1 MKATTWNF
9 SFPESTAS
17 IQQDNWDWAQH
28 KKQPQKTPHV
38 QKKGTISFKK
48 PSRALGMF
56 PHLGGFHRFLFLFCV
71 NQKAFA
77 WSSAN
82 KKVLIIDDIQKPN
95 IVHFTVKLNFLI
107 KKKER
112 KEMQRH
118 ILVSWS
124 HVDIKP

>member
-9 SFPESTAS
+9 SFPELTAS

-28 KKQPQKTPHV
+28 KKQPQKTHMYKKRV
-38 QKKGTISFKK
+38 QSVLKK
-48 PSRALGMF
+48 PSCALGMF
-56 PHLGGFHRFLFLFCV
+56 PHLGGVQSFFFFCV

-77 WSSAN
+77 RSSAN

-107 KKKER
+107 KKK
-112 KEMQRH
+112 KEKKCDATYWWAGH
-118 ILVSWS
+118 TLT
-124 HVDIKP
+124 